1 MIDFTSRSWLF
12 HLTFWSWLFF
22 DFLLIKC
29 WLLADFFWLF
39 FTSRSHEKVRWCLLK
54 VTESQKKSKKS
65 SRKSQ
70 KYDMFFDIIWQ
81 VLLSFRKTKKIY
93 KYKTFY
99 RFSSVAYSNYK
110 ETLQLILATY
120 MNTWHFLDFLELFWN
135 VIFYF

>member
-1 MIDFTSRSWLF
+1 MIDFTSRCWLF
-12 HLTFWSWLFF
+12 HLTFWGWLFF

-70 KYDMFFDIIWQ
+70 KYDMFFWHNLTSFAIFSKNEKNLQ
-81 VLLSFRKTKKIY
+81 VQI
-93 KYKTFY
+93 FY

-110 ETLQLILATY
+110 ETLQVIMATY
-120 MNTWHFLDFLELFWN
+120 MNTWHFFDFLELFLN

>member
-70 KYDMFFDIIWQ
+70 KYNMFFWHN
-81 VLLSFRKTKKIY
+81 LTSFAIFSKNEKNY
-93 KYKTFY
+93 KYKYFIVFHRWHTVITRRHY
-99 RFSSVAYSNYK
+99 KWSWLRIWTHDIFS
-110 ETLQLILATY
+110 I
-120 MNTWHFLDFLELFWN
+120 FWN
-135 VIFYF
+135 FF

>member
-70 KYDMFFDIIWQ
+70 KYDMFFWHNLTSFAIFSKNEKKLQVQNVFNFYHRWHTVITRRHYKWSWLRIWTHDI
-81 VLLSFRKTKKIY
+81 
-93 KYKTFY
+93 
-99 RFSSVAYSNYK
+99 FS
-110 ETLQLILATY
+110 I
-120 MNTWHFLDFLELFWN
+120 FWN
-135 VIFYF
+135 FF